1 MTTLIAGANIPVPAG
16 PLTLV
21 IRRAA
26 DAPSVDASALLL
38 GSHGKVRTDADFVF
52 YNQPTGADGAV
63 RHVGSNAEG
72 ESVRVDP
79 GALPADVERVVLA
92 ASVHEGTFAGVG
104 GLSLVA
110 LDAAGAVAATFE
122 VRAGGAETVM
132 VLGELYRRQGVWKLR
147 AIGQGYDSGLAGLA
161 SDYGVDVGE
170 EDEVA
175 EAAGVPVE
183 AAVPV
188 GTLPVV
194 PVGGP
199 PLGVTPGWA
208 PPPYSDE
215 PTMRLPAPSDD
226 PQLAGLPP
234 EVGARISLRKEA
246 VRICLEK
253 KGLHEVRA
261 RVAIVLDRSGS
272 MRAQYAGGAVGRL
285 VERMAPIAARLD
297 DDGELDAWIFADEYA
312 PLDPVRI
319 PELPRWIAD
328 NVYIDGGGRRPQ
340 SPPLPDGSQRSPDLL
355 AGVYGGNN
363 EPAVIEDIIA
373 RYRREPGA
381 PVLVLFFSDGG
392 VNRSKQI
399 QRLLTDAAGLP
410 IFWQFVGLGRSN
422 YGILERIDTMPGRLV
437 DNAGFFQVDD
447 IDRISDVELYERI
460 LSEFP
465 QWLTAARTAGVVR

>member
-1 MTTLIAGANIPVPAG
+1 MTTLIAGANVPVPAG

-26 DAPSVDASALLL
+26 DAPIADASALLL
-38 GSHGKVRTDADFVF
+38 GSDGKVRSDEDFVF
-52 YNQPTGADGAV
+52 YNQPAGAAGAV
-63 RHVGSNAEG
+63 RHLGPTAGG
-72 ESVRVDP
+72 EAVAVDVP
-79 GALPADVERVVLA
+79 ALPADVDRVVVA

-104 GLSLVA
+104 GLA
-110 LDAAGAVAATFE
+110 LAVLDGAGGTVATFP
-122 VRAGGAETVM
+122 VQAGGGETVL
-132 VLGELYRRQGVWKLR
+132 VLGELYRRQGAWKLR
-147 AIGQGYDSGLAGLA
+147 AIGQGYDTGLAGLA

-170 EDEVA
+170 EDEGSVGDGLPA
-175 EAAGVPVE
+175 
-183 AAVPV
+183 
-188 GTLPVV
+188 GTLPAA
-194 PVGGP
+194 PVGA
-199 PLGVTPGWA
+199 TPGWA

-215 PTMRLPAPSDD
+215 PTMRLPAPADD

-246 VRICLEK
+246 VRITLEK
-253 KGLHEVRA
+253 KGLRDVRA

-272 MRAQYAGGAVGRL
+272 MRELYGNGAVGRL

-297 DDGELDAWIFADEYA
+297 DDGELDAWIFADEFA

-328 NVYIDGGGRRPQ
+328 NVYIDGRNNRPQ
-340 SPPLPDGSQRSPDLL
+340 SPPLPNGAQRSPDHLS
-355 AGVYGGNN
+355 GVFGGNN

-381 PVLVLFFSDGG
+381 PVLVLFYSDGG

-460 LSEFP
+460 LTEFP
-465 QWLTAARTAGVVR
+465 QWLTAARAAGIVR